1 LLKHIVSRDAREKDS
16 FVVSV
21 LKYWSGIQNGEKLS
35 ELISSQLTKLNS
47 TKRKR
52 PANNKSQVSN
62 NTEQL
67 LIYLDQL
74 RQTSINCKC
83 KTLISRL

>member
-1 LLKHIVSRDAREKDS
+1 MIFFSFILEHAEALTNILLLLKREEPSQDLLKHIVSRDAREKDC

-52 PANNKSQVSN
+52 
-62 NTEQL
+62 L
-67 LIYLDQL
+67 
-74 RQTSINCKC
+74 
-83 KTLISRL
+83 